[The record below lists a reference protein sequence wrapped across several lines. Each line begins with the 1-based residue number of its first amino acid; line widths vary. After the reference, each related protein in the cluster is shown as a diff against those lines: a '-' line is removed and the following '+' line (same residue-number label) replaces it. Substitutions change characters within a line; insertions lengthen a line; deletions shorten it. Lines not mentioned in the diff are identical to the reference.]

1 MMYLEPLQM
10 PENVE
15 YEKSSYSRN
24 FGKFEIGPL
33 EPGFGTTLGN
43 TLRRVLL
50 SSVQGAAVRFV
61 RIEGLH
67 HEFTPIPGTNS
78 DYIDLILRIKQ
89 LVIQSNSVEEV
100 PIVLEHK
107 GKGVITASLISET
120 AQVKIINKDLYL
132 LEVVEDI
139 DLKIEMIVG
148 IGRGYVSADRQ
159 NPDGKPVGFIPIDS
173 IYSPIMKVNFT
184 VTHQR
189 VKERMNFDKLIIDI
203 HSNGAVE
210 PMIALFLAAK
220 ILKDM
225 AAKISQ
231 FETEPEYIRDVE
243 LDPDLEEKE
252 RILRLSV
259 KEIELTVRAANC
271 LEGANISTIGE
282 LVSKSE
288 PEMLKFRN
296 FGKKSLEEIVQ
307 KLKKYDLE
315 LGMDVDGIYRKIR
328 EARSRGVLPPE
339 EVSVPK
345 PEESKAKESKPAEA
359 KKDAKISEP
368 KAKETKPATPKAKET
383 KAKEAEK
390 VTPPPKSATPPKKPV
405 PAPKKK
411 VKNAT
416 QT

>member
-10 PENVE
+10 PETVDHDKAT
-15 YEKSSYSRN
+15 YTRN

-43 TLRRVLL
+43 TLRRILL
-50 SSVQGAAVRFV
+50 SSIQGAAVRFI

-89 LVIQSNSVEEV
+89 LVIQSNSVEEI

-107 GKGVITASLISET
+107 GKGVITASLIQENSHI
-120 AQVKIINKDLYL
+120 KIINKDLYL

-139 DLKIEMIVG
+139 DFKIEMIVG

-159 NPDGKPVGFIPIDS
+159 NPEGKAVGFIPIDS
-173 IYSPIMKVNFT
+173 IYSPILKVNFS

-189 VKERMNFDKLIIDI
+189 VKERMNFDRLILEV
-203 HSNGAVE
+203 HSNGSME
-210 PMIALFLAAK
+210 PKIALFLAAK

-225 AAKISQ
+225 AAKISL
-231 FETEPEYIRDVE
+231 FETEPEYIRDVD

-252 RILRLSV
+252 RILRMSV
-259 KEIELTVRAANC
+259 REIELTVRAANC
-271 LEGANISTIGE
+271 LAGAKIETIGE

-288 PEMLKFRN
+288 PEMLRFRN
-296 FGKKSLEEIVQ
+296 FGKKSLEEIII

-315 LGMDVDGIYRKIR
+315 LGMDVEGIYAKIR

-339 EVSVPK
+339 DQVSASAAPI
-345 PEESKAKESKPAEA
+345 AKSAPVDASDDAEI
-359 KKDAKISEP
+359 DSEP
-368 KAKETKPATPKAKET
+368 VASSTPR
-383 KAKEAEK
+383 
-390 VTPPPKSATPPKKPV
+390 KPV
-405 PAPKKK
+405 PSPKKK

-416 QT
+416 QS

>member
-10 PENVE
+10 PESVE
-15 YEKSSYSRN
+15 HDKKTYSRN
-24 FGKFEIGPL
+24 FGRFEIGPL
-33 EPGFGTTLGN
+33 EPGFGTTMGN
-43 TLRRVLL
+43 TLRRILL
-50 SSVQGAAVRFV
+50 SSIQGAAVRFV

-67 HEFTPIPGTNS
+67 HEFTPVPGTNS

-89 LVIQSNSVEEV
+89 LVIESNIVEEST
-100 PIVLEHK
+100 IILEHK
-107 GKGVITASLISET
+107 GKGIITAGMIQEN
-120 AQVKIINKDLYL
+120 ANIKIINKDLYL
-132 LEVVEDI
+132 LEVTEDI

-159 NPDGKPVGFIPIDS
+159 NPEGHPIGFIPIDS
-173 IYSPIMKVNFT
+173 IYSPILKVNFS

-189 VKERMNFDKLIIDI
+189 VKERMNFDKLILEI

-210 PMIALFLAAK
+210 PMIALFLSAK

-225 AAKISQ
+225 AAKISL

-252 RILRLSV
+252 RILRMSV

-271 LEGANISTIGE
+271 LEMANIDTIGE

-288 PEMLKFRN
+288 AEMLKFRN

-315 LGMDVDGIYRKIR
+315 LGMDVDGIYRKIK
-328 EARSRGVLPPE
+328 EARSRGIIAPE
-339 EVSVPK
+339 EAK
-345 PEESKAKESKPAEA
+345 PEEPVVEKTEKAPVAAE
-359 KKDAKISEP
+359 K
-368 KAKETKPATPKAKET
+368 TATPR
-383 KAKEAEK
+383 
-390 VTPPPKSATPPKKPV
+390 KPV

-416 QT
+416 QS

>member
-10 PENVE
+10 PENVD
-15 YEKSSYSRN
+15 YDKATYSRN

-50 SSVQGAAVRFV
+50 SSIQGAAVRFV

-67 HEFTPIPGTNS
+67 HEFLPIPGTNS

-89 LVIQSNSVEEV
+89 LVIMSSSVEEV

-107 GKGVITASLISET
+107 GKGVITASLIQEN
-120 AQVKIINKDLYL
+120 ANIKIVNKDLYL

-139 DLKIEMIVG
+139 DFKIEMIVG
-148 IGRGYVSADRQ
+148 IGRGYVSSDRQ
-159 NPDGKPVGFIPIDS
+159 NPEGKPVGFIPIDS
-173 IYSPIMKVNFT
+173 IYSPILKVNFS

-189 VKERMNFDKLIIDI
+189 VKERMNFDRLVLEI
-203 HSNGAVE
+203 HSNGAIE
-210 PMIALFLAAK
+210 PKIALFLAAK
-220 ILKDM
+220 IVKDM

-231 FETEPEYIRDVE
+231 FETEPEYIRDIE

-252 RILRLSV
+252 RILRMSV
-259 KEIELTVRAANC
+259 REIELTVRAANC
-271 LEGANISTIGE
+271 LSGAKIETIGE

-288 PEMLKFRN
+288 AEMLKFRN
-296 FGKKSLEEIVQ
+296 FGKKSLEEIMQ

-315 LGMDVDGIYRKIR
+315 LGMDVEGIYRKIR

-339 EVSVPK
+339 EKSSPISDKTVVASVSDD
-345 PEESKAKESKPAEA
+345 EDDTEMG
-359 KKDAKISEP
+359 
-368 KAKETKPATPKAKET
+368 TPT
-383 KAKEAEK
+383 
-390 VTPPPKSATPPKKPV
+390 TPRKPV

>member
-10 PENVE
+10 PESVE
-15 YEKSSYSRN
+15 QDKTTYSRN
-24 FGKFEIGPL
+24 YGRFEIGPL
-33 EPGFGTTLGN
+33 EPGFGTTMGN

-50 SSVQGAAVRFV
+50 SSIQGAAVRFV

-78 DYIDLILRIKQ
+78 DYLDLILRIKQ
-89 LVIQSNSVEEV
+89 LVIESSSVDEST
-100 PIVLEHK
+100 IVLEHK
-107 GKGVITASLISET
+107 GKGIVTASMIQEN
-120 AQVKIINKDLYL
+120 AHVKIINKDLYL
-132 LEVVEDI
+132 LEVTEDI

-159 NPDGKPVGFIPIDS
+159 NPEGKSLGFIPIDS
-173 IYSPIMKVNFT
+173 IYSPILKVNFS
-184 VTHQR
+184 VSHQR
-189 VKERMNFDKLIIDI
+189 VKERMNYDKLILEI

-225 AAKISQ
+225 AAKISL
-231 FETEPEYIRDVE
+231 FETEPEYIRDIE

-252 RILRLSV
+252 RILRMSV

-271 LEGANISTIGE
+271 LNQANIETIGE
-282 LVSKSE
+282 LVEKTE
-288 PEMLKFRN
+288 AEMLKFRN

-315 LGMDVDGIYRKIR
+315 LGMDVQSIYSKIK
-328 EARSRGVLPPE
+328 EARSRGIISPE
-339 EVSVPK
+339 PINPEAEIETPK
-345 PEESKAKESKPAEA
+345 KKAPA
-359 KKDAKISEP
+359 KKE
-368 KAKETKPATPKAKET
+368 KAATATPR
-383 KAKEAEK
+383 
-390 VTPPPKSATPPKKPV
+390 KPV
-405 PAPKKK
+405 PSPKKK

-416 QT
+416 

>member
-10 PENVE
+10 PESVE
-15 YEKSSYSRN
+15 HDKASYSRN
-24 FGKFEIGPL
+24 YGRFEIGPL
-33 EPGFGTTLGN
+33 EPGFGTTMGN

-50 SSVQGAAVRFV
+50 SSIQGAAVRFV

-89 LVIQSNSVEEV
+89 MVIESKTVEEST
-100 PIVLEHK
+100 IVLEHK
-107 GKGVITASLISET
+107 GKGIITASMVQENANI
-120 AQVKIINKDLYL
+120 KIINKDLYL
-132 LEVVEDI
+132 LEVTEDI

-159 NPDGKPVGFIPIDS
+159 NPEGHPIGFIPIDS
-173 IYSPIMKVNFT
+173 IYSPILKVNFS

-189 VKERMNFDKLIIDI
+189 VKERMNFDKLILEI

-225 AAKISQ
+225 AAKISL
-231 FETEPEYIRDVE
+231 FETEPEYIKDVE

-252 RILRLSV
+252 RILRMSV

-271 LEGANISTIGE
+271 LEMAEISTIGE

-288 PEMLKFRN
+288 AEMLKFRN

-315 LGMDVDGIYRKIR
+315 LGMDVDGIYRKIK
-328 EARSRGVLPPE
+328 EARSRGIIAPE
-339 EVSVPK
+339 EATADVIEEKS
-345 PEESKAKESKPAEA
+345 PETAPVATEK
-359 KKDAKISEP
+359 
-368 KAKETKPATPKAKET
+368 TATPR
-383 KAKEAEK
+383 
-390 VTPPPKSATPPKKPV
+390 KPV

-416 QT
+416 QS

>member
-1 MMYLEPLQM
+1 MYLEPLQM
-10 PENVE
+10 PENVDHDKAT
-15 YEKSSYSRN
+15 YTRN

-43 TLRRVLL
+43 TLRRILL

-67 HEFTPIPGTNS
+67 HEFCPIPGTNS

-89 LVIQSNSVEEV
+89 LVILSNSVEEV
-100 PIVLEHK
+100 SILLEHK
-107 GKGVITASLISET
+107 GKGVITASLVQEN
-120 AQVKIINKDLYL
+120 ANVKIINKDLYL

-139 DLKIEMIVG
+139 DFRLEMIVG

-159 NPDGKPVGFIPIDS
+159 NPEGKAVGFIPIDS
-173 IYSPIMKVNFT
+173 IYSPILKVNFS

-189 VKERMNFDKLIIDI
+189 VKERMNFDRLILEIY
-203 HSNGAVE
+203 SNGAVE
-210 PMIALFLAAK
+210 PKIALFLAAK

-225 AAKISQ
+225 AAKISL
-231 FETEPEYIRDVE
+231 FETEPEYIRDIE

-252 RILRLSV
+252 RILRMSV
-259 KEIELTVRAANC
+259 REIELTVRAANC
-271 LEGANISTIGE
+271 LAGAEIETIGE

-288 PEMLKFRN
+288 AEMLKFRN

-315 LGMDVDGIYRKIR
+315 LGMDVDGIYRKIK
-328 EARSRGVLPPE
+328 EARSRGVIPPE
-339 EVSVPK
+339 EK
-345 PEESKAKESKPAEA
+345 PVA
-359 KKDAKISEP
+359 KKT
-368 KAKETKPATPKAKET
+368 KAETPAVETKPVPE
-383 KAKEAEK
+383 EK
-390 VTPPPKSATPPKKPV
+390 VATTTPRKPV

-411 VKNAT
+411 VKNAP

>member
-15 YEKSSYSRN
+15 HDKATYSRN

-43 TLRRVLL
+43 TLRRILL
-50 SSVQGAAVRFV
+50 SSIQGAAVRFV

-67 HEFTPIPGTNS
+67 HEFCPIPGTNS

-107 GKGVITASLISET
+107 GKGVITASLIQEN
-120 AQVKIINKDLYL
+120 AHVKVINKDLYL

-139 DLKIEMIVG
+139 DFKLEMIVG

-159 NPDGKPVGFIPIDS
+159 NPEGKAVGFIPIDS
-173 IYSPIMKVNFT
+173 IYSPVLKVNFS

-189 VKERMNFDKLIIDI
+189 VKERMNFDRLILEI

-210 PMIALFLAAK
+210 PMIALFLSAK

-225 AAKISQ
+225 AAKIAL

-252 RILRLSV
+252 RILRMSV
-259 KEIELTVRAANC
+259 REIELTVRAANC
-271 LEGANISTIGE
+271 LAGAKIETIGE

-288 PEMLKFRN
+288 AEMLKFRN

-328 EARSRGVLPPE
+328 EARSRGILPPE
-339 EVSVPK
+339 ETPAPAPVTKAEKK
-345 PEESKAKESKPAEA
+345 PLEEKPAE
-359 KKDAKISEP
+359 
-368 KAKETKPATPKAKET
+368 ETTVASTPR
-383 KAKEAEK
+383 
-390 VTPPPKSATPPKKPV
+390 KPV

-416 QT
+416 QS

>member
-15 YEKSSYSRN
+15 QEKETYSRN
-24 FGKFEIGPL
+24 YGKFEIGPL

-43 TLRRVLL
+43 TLRRILL
-50 SSVQGAAVRFV
+50 SSIQGAAVRFV

-78 DYIDLILRIKQ
+78 DYLDLILRIKQ
-89 LVIQSNSVEEV
+89 LVIESSTVEEST
-100 PIVLEHK
+100 IVLEHK
-107 GKGVITASLISET
+107 GKGVVTASMIQEN
-120 AQVKIINKDLYL
+120 AHIKIINKDLYL
-132 LEVVEDI
+132 LEVTEDI

-159 NPDGKPVGFIPIDS
+159 NPEGKQLGFIPIDS
-173 IYSPIMKVNFT
+173 VYSPILKVNFS

-189 VKERMNFDKLIIDI
+189 VKERMNYDKLILEIY
-203 HSNGAVE
+203 SNGAVE

-225 AAKISQ
+225 AAKICL

-252 RILRLSV
+252 RILRMSV

-271 LEGANISTIGE
+271 LEMANINTIGE
-282 LVSKSE
+282 LVSKTE
-288 PEMLKFRN
+288 AEMLKFRN

-315 LGMDVDGIYRKIR
+315 LGMDVDSIYRKIK
-328 EARSRGVLPPE
+328 EARSRGIISPE
-339 EVSVPK
+339 ELEDQQASPEAAEKAPEK
-345 PEESKAKESKPAEA
+345 PEK
-359 KKDAKISEP
+359 
-368 KAKETKPATPKAKET
+368 ATPT
-383 KAKEAEK
+383 
-390 VTPPPKSATPPKKPV
+390 TPRKPV
-405 PAPKKK
+405 PKKK

-416 QT
+416 

>member
-10 PENVE
+10 PESVE
-15 YEKSSYSRN
+15 QEKDSYSRN
-24 FGKFEIGPL
+24 YGRFEIGPL
-33 EPGFGTTLGN
+33 EPGFGTTMGN

-50 SSVQGAAVRFV
+50 SSIQGAAVRFV

-78 DYIDLILRIKQ
+78 DYLDLILRIKQ
-89 LVIQSNSVEEV
+89 LVIESSSVDEST
-100 PIVLEHK
+100 IVLEHK
-107 GKGVITASLISET
+107 GKGIVTASMIQEN
-120 AQVKIINKDLYL
+120 AHVKIINKDLYL
-132 LEVVEDI
+132 LEVTEDI

-159 NPDGKPVGFIPIDS
+159 NPEGKSLGFIPIDS
-173 IYSPIMKVNFT
+173 IYSPILKVNFS
-184 VTHQR
+184 VSHQR
-189 VKERMNFDKLIIDI
+189 VKERMNYDKLILEI

-225 AAKISQ
+225 AAKISL
-231 FETEPEYIRDVE
+231 FETEPEYIRDIE

-252 RILRLSV
+252 RILRMSV

-271 LEGANISTIGE
+271 LNQANIETIGE
-282 LVSKSE
+282 LVEKTE
-288 PEMLKFRN
+288 AEMLKFRN

-315 LGMDVDGIYRKIR
+315 LGMDVQSIYSKIK
-328 EARSRGVLPPE
+328 EARSRGIISPE
-339 EVSVPK
+339 PINPEAEIETPK
-345 PEESKAKESKPAEA
+345 KKAPA
-359 KKDAKISEP
+359 KKE
-368 KAKETKPATPKAKET
+368 KAATATPR
-383 KAKEAEK
+383 
-390 VTPPPKSATPPKKPV
+390 KPV
-405 PAPKKK
+405 PSPKKK

-416 QT
+416 

>member
-10 PENVE
+10 PESVE
-15 YEKSSYSRN
+15 YDKATYSRN
-24 FGKFEIGPL
+24 YGKFEIGPL

-67 HEFTPIPGTNS
+67 HEFTPVPGTNS

-89 LVIQSNSVEEV
+89 LVIQSNSVEETN
-100 PIVLEHK
+100 IVLEHK
-107 GKGVITASLISET
+107 GKGVVTAGMIQEN
-120 AQVKIINKDLYL
+120 ANVKIINKDLYL
-132 LEVVEDI
+132 LEVTEDI

-159 NPDGKPVGFIPIDS
+159 NPEGHPIGFIPIDS
-173 IYSPIMKVNFT
+173 IYSPILKVNFS
-184 VTHQR
+184 VSHQR
-189 VKERMNFDKLIIDI
+189 VKERMNFDRLILDI
-203 HSNGAVE
+203 HSNGAIE
-210 PMIALFLAAK
+210 PIIALFLAAK

-225 AAKISQ
+225 AAKISL

-252 RILRLSV
+252 RILSMSV

-271 LEGANISTIGE
+271 LAQANIETIGE

-296 FGKKSLEEIVQ
+296 FGKKSLEEIIQ

-315 LGMDVDGIYRKIR
+315 LGMDVDTIYRKIK
-328 EARSRGVLPPE
+328 EARSRGII
-339 EVSVPK
+339 SADD
-345 PEESKAKESKPAEA
+345 SSPAEDTAVAEAPPA
-359 KKDAKISEP
+359 KAEK
-368 KAKETKPATPKAKET
+368 TATPR
-383 KAKEAEK
+383 
-390 VTPPPKSATPPKKPV
+390 KPV
-405 PAPKKK
+405 PSPKKK

-416 QT
+416 QS

>member
-10 PENVE
+10 PESVE
-15 YEKSSYSRN
+15 HDKETYSRN
-24 FGKFEIGPL
+24 FGRFEIGPL
-33 EPGFGTTLGN
+33 EPGFGTTMGN

-50 SSVQGAAVRFV
+50 SSIQGAAVRFV

-67 HEFTPIPGTNS
+67 HEFCAIPGTNS
-78 DYIDLILRIKQ
+78 DFLDLILRIKQ
-89 LVIQSNSVEEV
+89 IVIESTTVEETT
-100 PIVLEHK
+100 IILEHK
-107 GKGVITASLISET
+107 GKGIITADMIQEN
-120 AQVKIINKDLYL
+120 AHIKIINKDLYL
-132 LEVVEDI
+132 LEVTEDI

-159 NPDGKPVGFIPIDS
+159 NPEGKFLGFIPIDS
-173 IYSPIMKVNFT
+173 IYSPILKVNFS

-189 VKERMNFDKLIIDI
+189 VKERMNYDKLILEI

-225 AAKISQ
+225 AAKISL

-252 RILRLSV
+252 RILRMSV

-271 LEGANISTIGE
+271 LEMAEISTIGE

-288 PEMLKFRN
+288 AEMLKFRN

-315 LGMDVDGIYRKIR
+315 LGMDVDTIYRKIR
-328 EARSRGVLPPE
+328 EARSRGIIPAEDHQPE
-339 EVSVPK
+339 TTTSYEDEDAPDK
-345 PEESKAKESKPAEA
+345 PENAA
-359 KKDAKISEP
+359 
-368 KAKETKPATPKAKET
+368 TATPR
-383 KAKEAEK
+383 
-390 VTPPPKSATPPKKPV
+390 KPV
-405 PAPKKK
+405 PSPKKK

-416 QT
+416 QS

>member
-15 YEKSSYSRN
+15 YDKATYSRN

-50 SSVQGAAVRFV
+50 SSIQGAAVRFV

-67 HEFTPIPGTNS
+67 HEFLPIPGTNS

-89 LVIQSNSVEEV
+89 LVIMSSSVEEV

-107 GKGVITASLISET
+107 GKGVITASLIQENASI
-120 AQVKIINKDLYL
+120 KIVNKDLYL

-139 DLKIEMIVG
+139 DFKIEMIVG
-148 IGRGYVSADRQ
+148 IGRGYVSSDRQ
-159 NPDGKPVGFIPIDS
+159 NPEGKPVGFIPIDS
-173 IYSPIMKVNFT
+173 IYSPILKVNFS

-189 VKERMNFDKLIIDI
+189 VKERMNFDRLVLEI
-203 HSNGAVE
+203 HSNGAIE
-210 PMIALFLAAK
+210 PKIALFLAAK
-220 ILKDM
+220 IVKDM

-231 FETEPEYIRDVE
+231 FETEPEYIRDIE

-252 RILRLSV
+252 RILRMSV
-259 KEIELTVRAANC
+259 REIELTVRAANC
-271 LEGANISTIGE
+271 LSGAKIETIGE

-288 PEMLKFRN
+288 AEMLKFRN
-296 FGKKSLEEIVQ
+296 FGKKSLEEIMQ

-315 LGMDVDGIYRKIR
+315 LGMDVEGIYRKIR

-339 EVSVPK
+339 EKLS
-345 PEESKAKESKPAEA
+345 PAA
-359 KKDAKISEP
+359 D
-368 KAKETKPATPKAKET
+368 
-383 KAKEAEK
+383 
-390 VTPPPKSATPPKKPV
+390 KSAVATDSFEDDDDSDLGTPSTPRKPV